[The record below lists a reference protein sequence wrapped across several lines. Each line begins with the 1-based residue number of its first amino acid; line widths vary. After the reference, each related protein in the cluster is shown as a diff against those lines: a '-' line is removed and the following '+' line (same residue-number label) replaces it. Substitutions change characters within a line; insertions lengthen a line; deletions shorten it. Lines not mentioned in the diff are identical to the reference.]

1 MSIQVIRLNDLI
13 SVAPDIEDVKK
24 ILASFQ
30 SIPHPFTGEVN
41 DVEFFLHQKAIS
53 FEKMALSTT
62 YLLFS
67 TNHTEQ
73 VLVGYFSL
81 ANKPLTMSKKNYNN
95 LTNKQQ
101 RALCQNGTKT
111 ESGGYIVNSYLIGQV
126 GKNYSEEARKLKAI
140 NGTQILTLA
149 YDTVLKAK
157 ELVNARYVWIEC
169 EDSPKL
175 IRFYNEFGFEVI
187 ENYETNS
194 GLAVMVMKLKAK

>member
-1 MSIQVIRLNDLI
+1 MGIQVIRLSDLI
-13 SVAPDIEDVKK
+13 SAAPDVEEVKE
-24 ILASFQ
+24 ILSKFK

-41 DVEFFLHQKAIS
+41 DVESFLHQKAMN
-53 FEKMALSTT
+53 FEKMTLSTT
-62 YLLFS
+62 YLLFG
-67 TNHTEQ
+67 THKKER

-81 ANKPLTMSKKNYNN
+81 ANKPLTMNKKNYNN
-95 LTNKQQ
+95 LNSRQQ

-126 GKNYSEEARKLKAI
+126 GKNYSEDAMKLRAI

-157 ELVNARYVWIEC
+157 ELINARYVWIEC
-169 EDSPKL
+169 EDTPKL
-175 IRFYNEFGFEVI
+175 RSFYNDFGFEVI

-194 GLAVMVMKLKAK
+194 GLVVMVMKLIAK

>member
-1 MSIQVIRLNDLI
+1 MGIQIIRLNDLI
-13 SVAPDIEDVKK
+13 SAAPDIESVKK
-24 ILASFQ
+24 ILADFQ

-41 DVEFFLHQKAIS
+41 DVEFFLHQKAIN

-67 TNHTEQ
+67 TNKEKQ

-81 ANKPLTMSKKNYNN
+81 ANKPLTMSKKNYSN
-95 LTNKQQ
+95 LSNRQQ

-126 GKNYSEEARKLKAI
+126 GKNYSEEALRLRAI

-169 EDSPKL
+169 ENSNNL
-175 IRFYNEFGFEVI
+175 IRFYKDFGFEVI
-187 ENYETNS
+187 ENYETNN
-194 GLAVMVMKLKAK
+194 GLVVMVMKLKAK

>member
-1 MSIQVIRLNDLI
+1 MGIQVIQLSDLI
-13 SVAPDIEDVKK
+13 SASSDIEEVQK
-24 ILASFQ
+24 ILSKFN

-53 FEKMALSTT
+53 FEKMSLSTT

-67 TNHTEQ
+67 TYKEEL

-81 ANKPLTMSKKNYNN
+81 ANKPLTMSKKNYSN
-95 LTNKQQ
+95 LTNRQQ

-126 GKNYSEEARKLKAI
+126 GKNYSAKAQKLKAI

-149 YDTVLKAK
+149 YDTVIKAK
-157 ELVNARYVWIEC
+157 EIINARYVWIEC
-169 EDSPKL
+169 EDTPKL
-175 IRFYNEFGFEVI
+175 RNFYNDFGFKVV

-194 GLAVMVMKLKAK
+194 GLVVMVMKLTGK